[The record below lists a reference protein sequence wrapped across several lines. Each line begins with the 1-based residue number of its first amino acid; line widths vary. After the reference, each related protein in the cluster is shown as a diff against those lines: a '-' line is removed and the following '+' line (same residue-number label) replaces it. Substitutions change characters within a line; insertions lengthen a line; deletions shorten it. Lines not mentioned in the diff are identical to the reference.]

1 MSKAEVIQF
10 FRDFDQDESQRQ
22 ALCESVDS
30 PASFVRFGC
39 QNGYNFTEAELKEE
53 LHDIWDEWNRV
64 EIPPGSGSSASLIRE
79 LLRLL
84 RQEGKI

>member
-1 MSKAEVIQF
+1 MSKTEVIQF
-10 FRDFDQDESQRQ
+10 FREFDQDETQRQ

-30 PASFVRFGC
+30 PASFVSFAC
-39 QNGYNFTEAELKEE
+39 QNGYRFTEAELKEE

-79 LLRLL
+79 LLHLL
-84 RQEGKI
+84 RQGGKI